1 MFRKL
6 TDRVTSAASSLLG
19 REDSNVQQL
28 VELGFEANRAR
39 AALQSTNGNVEQA
52 AELLL
57 AGDISQQHTASNE
70 GEEDAMLQRALQESL
85 QQPKP
90 TRTAAMR
97 AAARAAEERF
107 ESQKLPYQKK
117 TSSRSSST
125 DSRQSKISLPS
136 AGGLSVTHPDVKVI
150 PKLQDKTKEEQV
162 LRCADRL
169 KTYPNAVDTL
179 LRALTA
185 VQKDPNNL
193 NFRIIETNTPVFQRT
208 LQSAPGAVDLLRAMN
223 YYPVGEKLILDR
235 SNVDAAL
242 LFLGT
247 SALEQSKQTSEY
259 RSEKAKLTFAKTI
272 EQIRQSADSSESEA
286 IQRSAFMAKCPSEPA
301 AGRGTLVQV
310 QMAESTVLRRF
321 DGDDTLDDILNWI
334 AGHGIAIRDKLLS
347 QEWQLV
353 DLNKYPST
361 PLDCRAN
368 QHHTLQYIGLFPSGK
383 LEIVPNVKYLK

>member
-6 TDRVTSAASSLLG
+6 TDRLTSAASSVLG

-28 VELGFEANRAR
+28 VELGFEGNRAR

-57 AGDISQQHTASNE
+57 AGDISQQHIASNE

-85 QQPKP
+85 QQPK
-90 TRTAAMR
+90 RTAAMK
-97 AAARAAEERF
+97 AAARAAEERL

-125 DSRQSKISLPS
+125 DSRQSSISLPS
-136 AGGLSVTHPDVKVI
+136 SGGLSTSHPDVKVI
-150 PKLQDKTKEEQV
+150 PKLQEKTKEEQV

-169 KTYPNAVDTL
+169 KSYPNAVDTL
-179 LRALTA
+179 LRALLA
-185 VQKDPNNL
+185 VQNDPNNTK
-193 NFRIIETNTPVFQRT
+193 FRTIETNTTVFQRT
-208 LQSAPGAVDLLRAMN
+208 LQSSPGAVDLLRAMN
-223 YYPVGEKLILDR
+223 YYPVGGKLILDR

-242 LFLGT
+242 LYLGT
-247 SALEQSKQTSEY
+247 SALEQTKVTPEY
-259 RSEKAKLTFAKTI
+259 RSEKAKLVFARTI

-286 IQRSAFMAKCPSEPA
+286 IQRAALMAKCPSEPS

-310 QMAESTVLRRF
+310 QMAETTVLRRF
-321 DGDDTLDDILNWI
+321 DGDDTLEDILNWI

-383 LEIVPNVKYLK
+383 LEIVPNV